1 MSDEQL
7 CDRDRAL
14 VVVFDGAVAPTI
26 EDAQPLQA
34 AQLRHQGLPADRAV
48 DLGFLGLGIGI
59 PAVEVW
65 EDAPPRGIPLAV
77 ELGLAEG
84 RLSLAGLLPDGD
96 DRRDKVAQVIELHRG
111 PAAVELV
118 DVEDVALAAL
128 AGKDFQLAQQALGD
142 LVSLE
147 QALALGVG
155 QVHDLAEGD
164 RATPGLIGRW
174 S

>member
-1 MSDEQL
+1 PRDRAARRLERGEPRGVPHRCIGAVSEEQL

-84 RLSLAGLLPDGD
+84 RLSLAGLLPD
-96 DRRDKVAQVIELHRG
+96 
-111 PAAVELV
+111 
-118 DVEDVALAAL
+118 
-128 AGKDFQLAQQALGD
+128 
-142 LVSLE
+142 
-147 QALALGVG
+147 
-155 QVHDLAEGD
+155 
-164 RATPGLIGRW
+164 
-174 S
+174 